1 MNKLNSFFNS
11 KYIKIILTIFVFVCY
26 LISSVAPIWVN
37 FVMYTI
43 YGVIILLMLISSK
56 NTSTAL
62 LFLLF
67 EPFTICKVRFEGREF
82 IQLISW
88 FIPILFLIAGIIVN
102 NIKYRPKLKI
112 GKFTI
117 GLAIYFIGLSL
128 GGMFSKTND
137 AYTTLCYKWFFT
149 PLLLIGF
156 ALIVY
161 GIIFFTSTNKSNLDS
176 LADDSLYLTLLIILQ
191 IIYFMIFN
199 QKSPLECIHQKLIDL
214 GWGIHNAV
222 GMVILMCMPL
232 SIYKAFKDL
241 KKYWYYLIAYVVEFG
256 IEVFLVCKGGILA
269 AAIGSLVLVIGL
281 IYFFKEY
288 RKLILILVGCAIVVC
303 LLGLGF
309 LILKGFDFSI
319 YLNLGTFFS
328 RQYIWVSGLKVFVS
342 NPIFGIGIIA
352 PMGWNVSVTFPAYQY
367 CHNTF
372 VESLAVTG
380 VIGLIC
386 LLYHLVEKYARVFY
400 KMDFKKFIFFLFML
414 FPGLY
419 GLIDNSYLEITYMLY
434 FIYGL
439 IVFENEIESNPT
451 LKWLIH
457 FKSSDTNTQTQE
469 LDQSKIEL

>member
-1 MNKLNSFFNS
+1 MSKLNSFFNS
-11 KYIKIILTIFVFVCY
+11 KYIKSYITILVFICY
-26 LISSVAPIWVN
+26 LISSVAPVWLN
-37 FVMYTI
+37 FVMYSI
-43 YGVIILLMLISSK
+43 YGIILLLMLISSK

-67 EPFTICKVRFEGREF
+67 LPFTIHKVRFEGSEF
-82 IQLISW
+82 VQLISW
-88 FIPILFLIAGIIVN
+88 FIPVIFLIGGIIAN
-102 NIKYRPKLKI
+102 KIIYKTKLKV
-112 GKFTI
+112 GKFSI

-137 AYTTLCYKWFFT
+137 AYTTLCYKWYFT
-149 PLLLIGF
+149 PLLIVGF
-156 ALIVY
+156 AIIVY
-161 GIIFFTSTNKSNLDS
+161 GILFFTSTNESNLETLANDS
-176 LADDSLYLTLLIILQ
+176 IYITILIIFQL
-191 IIYFMIFN
+191 IYFMIFN
-199 QKSPLECIHQKLIDL
+199 QVSPIYCIQNKMVDL

-241 KKYWYYLIAYVVEFG
+241 KKYWYYIILYVIQFG
-256 IEVFLVCKGGILA
+256 ILVFLVCKGGILA
-269 AAIGSLVLVIGL
+269 ALVGSIVLVIGV
-281 IYFFKEY
+281 IHYFKEY
-288 RKLILILVGCAIVVC
+288 RKLILILVGCAIVVAA
-303 LLGLGF
+303 LVIAF
-309 LILKGFDFSI
+309 VLIKGINISI
-319 YLNLGTFFS
+319 YLSLGTLFS
-328 RQYIWVSGLKVFVS
+328 RQDIWTSGLKVFTS

-372 VESLAVTG
+372 IESLAVTG

-386 LLYHLVEKYARVFY
+386 LLYHLVEKYSRVFY
-400 KMDFKKFIFFLFML
+400 KMDFKKFIFFAFML

-439 IVFENEIESNPT
+439 IVFENEIKDDND

-457 FKSSDTNTQTQE
+457 FKKNKEVSND
-469 LDQSKIEL
+469 LKQSE